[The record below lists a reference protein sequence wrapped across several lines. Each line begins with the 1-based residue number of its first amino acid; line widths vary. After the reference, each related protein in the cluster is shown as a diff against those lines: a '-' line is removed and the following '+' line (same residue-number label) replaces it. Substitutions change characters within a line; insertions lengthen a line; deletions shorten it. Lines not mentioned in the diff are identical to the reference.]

1 MKNIKL
7 ILEDLRTTNSDPGNA
22 FRVKKATNTT
32 EYPIGEVLSKGKVN
46 ELCKLPGYTVD
57 IVAKQ

>member
-7 ILEDLRTTNSDPGNA
+7 ILEDLRSTNSDPNAA
-22 FRVKKATNTT
+22 FRVKKAINTI
-32 EYPIGEVLSKGKVN
+32 EYPIGEYLGKSKVS